1 MAGFLRSFFRM
12 SSKVLGRLAIVLTA
26 LLGAFPNE
34 AAAQWTD
41 RRLIAGQVGFGI
53 AASFFGK
60 ILIAHESPGEALK
73 EAVVE
78 GAAWGMVAHSGYT
91 ITGKHPELALL
102 GKTIA
107 QKSALMGHRS
117 VRGEP
122 VFDKSLYS
130 HWALTH
136 SFIYLEFRGRPHVEI
151 EAVNEGFS
159 VYYLLTDPYQLDLG
173 RTLYSGSL
181 IFRNPSPPPGHR
193 GFYVPG
199 VIWLDAA
206 RLRNKSIFAHELIHS
221 LQTERGATF
230 ADWHY
235 RGFRFNLLAFTNG
248 APALLEGWPDHQKRP
263 HEREA
268 NLYAGRK

>member
-1 MAGFLRSFFRM
+1 MGAKRLITFLLF
-12 SSKVLGRLAIVLTA
+12 LGV
-26 LLGAFPNE
+26 FPTT
-34 AAAQWTD
+34 AAAQWD
-41 RRLIAGQVGFGI
+41 NPKLIAGQVGFGI

-60 ILIAHESPGEALK
+60 VFIAHESPGQAIKEAL
-73 EAVVE
+73 VE
-78 GAAWGMVAHSGYT
+78 GPAWGMVAHTGYA
-91 ITGKHPELALL
+91 ITGSHTELALV
-102 GKTIA
+102 GKTLA

-117 VRGEP
+117 IRGEP

-136 SFIYLEFRGRPHVEI
+136 SFIYFEFKGKPRVEI
-151 EAVNEGFS
+151 DAVNAGFS
-159 VYYLLTDPYQLDLG
+159 VYYLLADPYELDLR
-173 RTLYSGSL
+173 RTLSGGSL
-181 IFRNPSPPPGHR
+181 VFRNHAPSAGQR

-199 VIWLDAA
+199 VIWIDAK
-206 RLRNKSIFAHELIHS
+206 RLRNDTIFGHELIHS
-221 LQTERGATF
+221 LQAERGATF

-235 RGFRFNLLAFTNG
+235 EGFRFNLLAFANG